1 MTEAEER
8 QLVADVDKSWEIE
21 NDDGS
26 VVRFTEEDK
35 NALLNEDPR
44 FAGRI
49 RRHVYSDEEKNVLRN
64 RLKDIDFQNLLQSWS
79 GEAETAFPKSMREWQ
94 KHENYVEESK
104 ERPRP
109 LGEMLTER
117 AKAYGRG
124 LYSGIGDAANFAG
137 RLAYALTD
145 DEKPV
150 AESMK
155 EDYGTTENEGDK
167 SFAWHISRDKFAPL
181 SALLLKKVPA
191 GAMTGRTAAMVGGS
205 AAAAPVAIDLLANKL
220 LDVETIPQT
229 TKESPLASM
238 GTAALLGTAASPFLR
253 AVAPFAAKV
262 AEGSQTL
269 ARKGISAAA
278 EKVLRE
284 SGALAEIQSLASKA
298 GGESPVQVSA
308 IFNRAKVAL
317 DHSALTEKEK
327 KAALEYL
334 DGFRRDVME
343 RTGLKATPSKVA
355 EAQKYTKEARTAQEA
370 KAGYKDEAAAEAKS
384 IPFTA
389 ADEAVTK
396 QVEATT
402 ARQTARAPLA
412 RVNEW
417 LKPKGVKLSQKELD
431 AILTL
436 KPEDLDKTA
445 YTKLQQF
452 AAAWGAP
459 TLEAAV
465 SIIARAAGADDV
477 AGSASDGF
485 ADTLLNLGS
494 PKADAT
500 RVGTPKE

>member
-35 NALLNEDPR
+35 NKLLDEDPR
-44 FAGRI
+44 FASRI

-64 RLKDIDFQNLLQSWS
+64 RLKDIDFKNLLQSW
-79 GEAETAFPKSMREWQ
+79 GNEAEMAFPKSMREWQ

-124 LYSGIGDAANFAG
+124 LYSGVGDALNFAG
-137 RLAYALTD
+137 RLGYALAD
-145 DEKPV
+145 DEKSV
-150 AESMK
+150 GESMK

-167 SFAWHISRDKFAPL
+167 SFAWHASRDKFLPAT
-181 SALLLKKVPA
+181 ALLFKGVPA
-191 GAMTGRTAAMVGGS
+191 GAATGRGAAMVGGGV
-205 AAAAPVAIDLLANKL
+205 AAAPVAIDILANKL

-229 TKESPLASM
+229 TKENPLAS
-238 GTAALLGTAASPFLR
+238 LGTAAALGTIATPLLR
-253 AVAPFAAKV
+253 TLTPWASAVK
-262 AEGSQTL
+262 EGAQALS
-269 ARKGISAAA
+269 RKGISAGA

-284 SGALAEIQSLASKA
+284 SGVLAEIQSLAQK
-298 GGESPVQVSA
+298 GGAESPVQVSA
-308 IFNRAKVAL
+308 IFNRAKAAL
-317 DHSALTEKEK
+317 GSSALTKEEKE
-327 KAALEYL
+327 AALKYL
-334 DGFRRDVME
+334 EGFRRDVME

-370 KAGYKDEAAAEAKS
+370 EAGYASEAAAEAKS
-384 IPFTA
+384 VPFTA

-396 QVEATT
+396 QVEAQT

-417 LKPKGVKLSQKELD
+417 LKPKGVKLTQKELD

-465 SIIARAAGADDV
+465 SVLARAAGADDV
-477 AGSASDGF
+477 AGGVKDGF
-485 ADTLLNLGS
+485 AETLHGL
-494 PKADAT
+494 
-500 RVGTPKE
+500 GTPKE